1 MHFPLSRSESD
12 LCLDNL
18 ISQPRSPSGKLTT
31 KADRLLIEIDSRDN
45 YLSPSAPPNL
55 GSARLPTNTATRP
68 SSSIASSN
76 GGAKKLRYQLEND
89 NLLLFNKLFT
99 PNSSNASKSQRRA
112 PGLSTGLIMS
122 QTADEFHSPNY
133 LSWRKLQLSRA
144 KLKASSKTSALLSG
158 FAMVSTTT
166 KVILKK
172 RRGNENYFH
181 NFYVSIFV
189 SD

>member
-18 ISQPRSPSGKLTT
+18 ISAPRSPREKLTT

-45 YLSPSAPPNL
+45 YLTPSAPPTL
-55 GSARLPTNTATRP
+55 GSARVSTNTAARP
-68 SSSIASSN
+68 SSSVSSN

-99 PNSSNASKSQRRA
+99 PNSSNASKSQRRG

-158 FAMVSTTT
+158 FAMVSTATN
-166 KVILKK
+166 VILKT
-172 RRGNENYFH
+172 RLGNENHFH
-181 NFYVSIFV
+181 NFSVAIFV